1 MSLERDRMIQ
11 NLLYKYLDF
20 DGGLKMMKCHNL
32 QFTNAT
38 KLNDPFDCHPG
49 LINFSNVPEAR
60 CKIWPAELVKLM
72 NSSPYIRNWEE
83 TWICSLSKIYDALLM
98 WSYYCNSHRG
108 VCIGIDSEKAD
119 KCLSQLWNGF
129 DIGVQKLE
137 VQYKDIIKKPDYF
150 HDIDNGRF
158 FKYQLSTKAKAW
170 EHEQEVRLLLR
181 TPSCSRVPCAE
192 PEGLRKSENEAI
204 DYKEL
209 RFYPPIGKECF
220 CSLYLGV
227 SMEQEKQDEIMK
239 VARWLNPEMK
249 IYKMTVDPDAFRLKP
264 QSIDFD

>member
-1 MSLERDRMIQ
+1 MIP

-20 DGGLKMMKCHNL
+20 DGGLKMLKYHNF

-49 LINFSNVPEAR
+49 LINFSDVPEAR
-60 CKIWPAELVKLM
+60 CKIWPANIITLLE
-72 NSSPYIRNWEE
+72 SSPYKRSWEE
-83 TWICSLSKIYDALLM
+83 TWICSLSKVFDELLM
-98 WSYYCNSHRG
+98 WSYYSSHKG
-108 VCIGIDSEKAD
+108 VCIGLDIEKAD
-119 KCLSQLWNGF
+119 KYLSRVMNGPY
-129 DIGVQKLE
+129 IGTEKLD
-137 VQYKDIIKKPDYF
+137 VNYKNIREKPDYF
-150 HDIDNGRF
+150 RDIDVGRF
-158 FKYQLSTKAKAW
+158 FHYQLSTKAKAW

-181 TPSCSRVPCAE
+181 DPSCGEIPCAE
-192 PEGLRKSENEAI
+192 PEGLRKSEDEAI

-264 QSIDFD
+264 EPVL